1 MRRKLL
7 LCNGFVPALVLELK
21 YNTTAKTA
29 INQIKDKHYTDSLL
43 DYVGEVVL
51 VGVNYDKRTKKH
63 QCSIERV
70 TKELQRNVPEYVP
83 ENVPENVPEKRRS
96 DILDRIRKN
105 PNITIPALAAICG
118 VDEKNIKRDIQRLK
132 SSGRLTRVGP
142 DKGGWWKVEGS

>member
-1 MRRKLL
+1 MMA
-7 LCNGFVPALVLELK
+7 FVPHGMASTL
-21 YNTTAKTA
+21 T
-29 INQIKDKHYTDSLL
+29 
-43 DYVGEVVL
+43 GEVFL
-51 VGVNYDKRTKKH
+51 VGANYDKRTKKH

-70 TKELQRNVPEYVP
+70 AKELQRNVPE
-83 ENVPENVPEKRRS
+83 NVSENVPEKRRS

-118 VDEKNIKRDIQRLK
+118 VDEKTIKRDIQRLK

>member
-29 INQIKDKHYTDSLL
+29 INQIKDKHYTDSLV
-43 DYVGEVVL
+43 DYVGEVIL
-51 VGVNYDKRTKKH
+51 VGMNYDKRTKKH

-70 TKELQRNVPEYVP
+70 TKELQR
-83 ENVPENVPEKRRS
+83 NVPENVPEKRRS

-105 PNITIPALAAICG
+105 PNITIPALSAICG
-118 VDEKNIKRDIQRLK
+118 VDEKTIKRDIQRLK

>member
-1 MRRKLL
+1 MMA
-7 LCNGFVPALVLELK
+7 FVLHG
-21 YNTTAKTA
+21 TASMLT
-29 INQIKDKHYTDSLL
+29 
-43 DYVGEVVL
+43 GEVIL

-70 TKELQRNVPEYVP
+70 TKELQR
-83 ENVPENVPEKRRS
+83 NVPENVPEKRRS

-118 VDEKNIKRDIQRLK
+118 VDEKTIKRDIQRLK